1 MIVINQSLHFS
12 SINQTIYSLFYTIL
26 TQLFSLRE
34 HKKRVSIRFIKYNF
48 FIQDPRFNNKKVH
61 FIKIRTIFIIVI
73 VLICVAVIY
82 LFDLKLHIAS
92 FNLFARSVHKY
103 VYFKKK
109 KTYGIFKVIFF

>member
-1 MIVINQSLHFS
+1 MIVINQSPHFS

-61 FIKIRTIFIIVI
+61 FIKIRTTFIIFI

-82 LFDLKLHIAS
+82 LFDLKLHIAAALTCLQNRFTNMFIS
-92 FNLFARSVHKY
+92 R
-103 VYFKKK
+103 KKNVWN
-109 KTYGIFKVIFF
+109 I